1 MKGEKKMQISQ
12 NLKLKQSQSLVMTP
26 QLQQAIKLLQL
37 NNLELSNLINK
48 ELEENP
54 FLENQNSEETVN
66 VQEEKTSEIDESFS
80 SGESLSDEPKND
92 DYENRWDVDT
102 SCMNYSRNTNSE
114 SIDPGS
120 IVEQTLTEKV
130 TLKTILTNQANL
142 EFSNK
147 TDKKISEV
155 LIDYI
160 EPSGW
165 FLQNI
170 DEIVSFSGFE
180 RNAIE
185 SVLNRMQKFEP
196 SGVFARNL
204 KECLSIQLRNNE
216 SFSEKNITVIEN
228 LELLGEGNLKELQK
242 ITGMRDEELKES
254 IKNIRL
260 LNPKPGLKYS
270 DENLD
275 LLSPDVIVM
284 KNNNEWSV
292 ELNNSTLPRITVNDE
307 YIKEIESLKCNETDK
322 KFISENINSAKW
334 LIKAI
339 EQRNIT
345 TLKISSEIINQQKE
359 FFERGKKFLRPMIL
373 KDVAKKID
381 MHESTVSRVTSNKLI
396 LTPRG
401 IFEMKIFFSASINSM
416 NDGESHSAASVRES
430 LKKLITNEPLNNPFS
445 DEALVN
451 KLQSE
456 GINLARRTVAKYREL
471 LNIPSSSIRRRM
483 MKIQNLNI

>member
-1 MKGEKKMQISQ
+1 MQISQ

-37 NNLELSNLINK
+37 NNLELSNLLNK

-54 FLENQNSEETVN
+54 FLENQSSEDNIEVS
-66 VQEEKTSEIDESFS
+66 QEDKTDDLNEAFD
-80 SGESLSDEPKND
+80 SGESIEDEPRID
-92 DYENRWDVDT
+92 DYENRWDTDI
-102 SCMNYSRNTNSE
+102 SESYAHRGSNQE

-120 IVEQTLTEKV
+120 VVEQTLTEKL
-130 TLKTILTNQANL
+130 TLKSFLRNQVQL
-142 EFSNK
+142 ELFNEK
-147 TDKKISEV
+147 EKKISEL

-165 FLQNI
+165 ILQSL
-170 DEIVSFSGFE
+170 DEISSFSEFSRSE
-180 RNAIE
+180 IE
-185 SVLNRMQKFEP
+185 EVLVKMQKFEP

-204 KECLSIQLRNNE
+204 KECLILQLENE
-216 SFSEKNITVIEN
+216 NKLTNKNKIIIDN
-228 LELLGEGNLKELQK
+228 LEILGEGNLKELQK
-242 ITGMRDEELKES
+242 LSGMKEDELKDN
-254 IKNIRL
+254 IRTIRL

-270 DENLD
+270 EENLD
-275 LLSPDVIVM
+275 LLSPDVIVS
-284 KNNNEWSV
+284 KANGNWSV
-292 ELNNSTLPRITVNDE
+292 ELNNSTLPKITVNQE
-307 YIKEIESLKCNETDK
+307 YIQEVESLRCSDNDK

-334 LIKAI
+334 LLKAI

-345 TLKISSEIINQQKE
+345 TLKISSEIVSQQKE
-359 FFERGKKFLRPMIL
+359 FFEKGKKFLKPMIL

-401 IFEMKIFFSASINSM
+401 IFEMKIFFSASISSINE
-416 NDGESHSAASVRES
+416 GESHSAASVRES
-430 LKKLITNEPLNNPFS
+430 LKKLISSEPINNPFS
-445 DEALVN
+445 DEALVS
-451 KLQSE
+451 KLQIE

-471 LNIPSSSIRRRM
+471 LNIPSSSTRRRM